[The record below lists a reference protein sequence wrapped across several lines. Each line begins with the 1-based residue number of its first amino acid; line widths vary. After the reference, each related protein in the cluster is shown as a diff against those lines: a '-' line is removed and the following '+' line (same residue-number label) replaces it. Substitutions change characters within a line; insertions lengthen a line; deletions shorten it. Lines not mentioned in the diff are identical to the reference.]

1 MEELKLLKQRMEN
14 ERPVEWSNFPDIN
27 LYKDQVVAYLKRQL
41 IHLESEGQMTPAMIS
56 NYVKD
61 KLLPKADGKKY
72 SKKHLAVLTEI
83 CLLKQVLTVRDMGV
97 LLQEDAQENNPESF
111 YTNFTAI
118 LDKALSETASKIDI
132 SAENEEILDL
142 ALEFAIES
150 YCSKLAC
157 ESLIA
162 LIREKDMLSH
172 PKKK

>member
-1 MEELKLLKQRMEN
+1 
-14 ERPVEWSNFPDIN
+14 
-27 LYKDQVVAYLKRQL
+27 
-41 IHLESEGQMTPAMIS
+41 MTPAMIS

-83 CLLKQVLTVRDMGV
+83 CLLKHVLTVLDMGV

-157 ESLIA
+157 ESLIS
-162 LIREKDMLSH
+162 LIRERDMPSH